1 MLYMFKTFEE
11 EIMYIYNEGMSNG
24 LTLENI
30 FDKICESMIKYETT
44 VQNKVLIS
52 KFILDLLSEE
62 QRIQLCENL
71 LNEQILAQRKKL
83 EKWGTITA
91 QSSQIDTG
99 YIAQHLVSLRT
110 QIPGQGMRG
119 KGDDLCDGSEV
130 KAANFLDSL
139 DKKGSIAPRWNFT
152 AVTPK
157 IMEKFLNYNPLYLL
171 SIDLDKNNKIRIR
184 IWTVDVT
191 KHSVLRERYI
201 LWMNT
206 KGYQKFKNNKNES
219 VNFQL
224 FPPRMFKD
232 ESFAR
237 HGNNRA
243 NGYPAIEIA
252 LENNEYSKLIFYAI
266 QTDDGFD
273 VNFY

>member
-1 MLYMFKTFEE
+1 MCMIKTFEA
-11 EIMYIYNEGMSNG
+11 EIMEIYNSGLSNK
-24 LTLENI
+24 LPLEKIIDNI
-30 FDKICESMIKYETT
+30 CDAMCEFTTT

-52 KFILDLLSEE
+52 KFILDLLNEE
-62 QRIQLCENL
+62 QRILLCEKL
-71 LNEQILAQRKKL
+71 LNEQILVQRKKL

-139 DKKGSIAPRWNFT
+139 DKKGATAPRWNFT

-157 IMEKFLNYNPLYLL
+157 IMERFLNYNPLYLL
-171 SIDLDKNNKIRIR
+171 SIDLDKNKKIRIR

-191 KHSVLRERYI
+191 KHNVLRERYI

-206 KGYQKFKNNKNES
+206 KGYKKFANNKNES

-237 HGNNRA
+237 HGNNRV
-243 NGYPAIEIA
+243 NGYPAIEID
-252 LENNEYSKLIFYAI
+252 LENNESSKLIFYAV